1 MDLWSYI
8 KSLCTFSGEQKTSLS
23 NFPSIFLQFVTL
35 LAFAFY
41 FLGVALPLTIGGS
54 SIKDTFFLCLE
65 ASKLTSNTFEFS
77 SIESFLSVAP
87 VLNF

>member
-8 KSLCTFSGEQKTSLS
+8 KSLCSFSGEQNTLLS

-35 LAFAFY
+35 LAFVFY
-41 FLGVALPLTIGGS
+41 FLGVPPLTIGGS
-54 SIKDTFFLCLE
+54 SMKDTFFLCLE
-65 ASKLTSNTFEFS
+65 ASTLTSNTFEFS
-77 SIESFLSVAP
+77 SIESFLSVAA